1 MLSKRNPIY
10 KQLCEYILYCFLINV
25 VFKLLV
31 NHHNLLLLT
40 WKCGCVLIS
49 DPSPPKTLTP
59 INNLIIKKD
68 ILLPS

>member
-49 DPSPPKTLTP
+49 DPSRKL
-59 INNLIIKKD
+59 
-68 ILLPS
+68 